1 MYICITTLAPLR
13 MKRVQA
19 YLIFILVPIFC
30 LLGHATQAQYQPEPE
45 TLPDNVLMEKQWAL
59 GALIHTNGWGLKFR
73 YGKNRTALRLWMWEA
88 EYSTYKS
95 AKEIRVLNPYY
106 ADSKSYIYGKVNS
119 VSFLRAGTGQ
129 HYILNRKP
137 YWGGV
142 QLSILWMGGVSV
154 GLAKP
159 IYLYIIYPTS
169 MYEYE
174 LKEERYDPENHFADD
189 IYGRSSLLAGVLEL
203 KFHPGIYARTGL
215 EFEFGNTNRRPKALE
230 AGACLDFSP
239 IGIPIMAY
247 NPKHNLFLTLYLSFT
262 FGKRYN

>member
-1 MYICITTLAPLR
+1 

-203 KFHPGIYARTGL
+203 KFYPGIYARTGL